1 MVAIV
6 GRPNVGKSTLFNRL
20 SRARRAIVDNQP
32 GVTRDRN
39 YNEVAWRRRR
49 FMLVDTGGLEPDER
63 EGLKGRIL
71 QQTLAAVDQADVV
84 VFLLDGRAG
93 PTPLDTAAAEL
104 LRQAPKPVFYAV
116 NKLDTGSRESDLYEF
131 YQLGVERL
139 FPLSAEHGLGV
150 ADLMQEVVDALPEG
164 GEGKPEAAEFPP
176 QGRKGKPE
184 AAGSLARDGER
195 TLKAAGSLA
204 RDGERTFKAAEPL
217 ARGGERTLKA
227 AEPLALAVVGRP
239 NVGKSTLVNRLLGY
253 DRSLVDSRPG
263 TTRDALQAAF
273 DWRGTPCRLTDTAG
287 IRRKSRIV
295 DPVERYSVSRALRS
309 VDAGDVVIH
318 LLDGSEGVADQDAQV
333 MSYALHRGKAM
344 VLGINKWDL
353 LDTDGRSLQAYQ
365 DFLRRRLPFADHVPI
380 VSLSALE
387 GSGMTKLM
395 DLAVQVG
402 GAQRRWIKTPA
413 LNRALRRLTE
423 RHAAPQFRGRA
434 VKFYYGAQTD
444 VQPPTFTLFVNFPE
458 GVRVGYR
465 RYLVKALRAE
475 LGIEHTPVRLTLR
488 PRAGKGHEGPRCR
501 VRPAETLPG
510 WPSARCRG
518 WGVSASGTSRSSLP
532 TPPTPSSAAAGRCGR
547 FRD

>member
-1 MVAIV
+1 MNTSENMPVVAIV

-20 SRARRAIVDNQP
+20 SRARRAIVDDQP

-39 YNEVAWRRRR
+39 YNPVAWRRHR
-49 FMLVDTGGLEPDER
+49 FMLVDTGGLEPDET

-71 QQTLAAVDQADVV
+71 RQTLTAVDEADVI

-116 NKLDTGSRESDLYEF
+116 NKLDTGPRESDLYEF

-150 ADLMQEVVDALPEG
+150 ADLMQEVVDALPGDREG
-164 GEGKPEAAEFPP
+164 TPEA
-176 QGRKGKPE
+176 G
-184 AAGSLARDGER
+184 
-195 TLKAAGSLA
+195 
-204 RDGERTFKAAEPL
+204 
-217 ARGGERTLKA
+217 
-227 AEPLALAVVGRP
+227 EPLALAVVGRP

-253 DRSLVDSRPG
+253 DRSLVDARPG

-273 DWRGTPCRLTDTAG
+273 TWRGNPCRLTDTAG
-287 IRRKSRIV
+287 IRRKARVV

-318 LLDGSEGVADQDAQV
+318 LLDGSEGVTDQDAQV
-333 MSYALHRGKAM
+333 MSYAFQRGKAM

-353 LDTDGRSLQAYQ
+353 LDTDRLSLRVYQ
-365 DFLRRRLPFADHVPI
+365 DFLHRRLPFADHVPI

-395 DLAVQVG
+395 DTVIRVG

-423 RHAAPQFRGRA
+423 RHAAPQFRGRP
-434 VKFYYGAQTD
+434 VKFYYGTQTD
-444 VQPPTFTLFVNFPE
+444 VQPPTFTLFVNHPE
-458 GVRVGYR
+458 GVGAGYR

-475 LGIEHTPVRLTLR
+475 LGLDHAPLRLTLR
-488 PRAGKGHEGPRCR
+488 PRTG
-501 VRPAETLPG
+501 
-510 WPSARCRG
+510 RG
-518 WGVSASGTSRSSLP
+518 N
-532 TPPTPSSAAAGRCGR
+532 
-547 FRD
+547 D

>member
-1 MVAIV
+1 MSTLEKLPVVAIV

-20 SRARRAIVDNQP
+20 SRARRAIVDDQP

-49 FMLVDTGGLEPDER
+49 FTLVDTGGLEPDER

-71 QQTLAAVDQADVV
+71 QQTLTAVEEADAIVL
-84 VFLLDGRAG
+84 LLDGRAG

-116 NKLDTGSRESDLYEF
+116 NKLDTGPRESDLYEF

-150 ADLMQEVVDALPEG
+150 ADLMQEVVESL
-164 GEGKPEAAEFPP
+164 P
-176 QGRKGKPE
+176 QGRAG
-184 AAGSLARDGER
+184 AAGPGE
-195 TLKAAGSLA
+195 
-204 RDGERTFKAAEPL
+204 PM
-217 ARGGERTLKA
+217 
-227 AEPLALAVVGRP
+227 ALAVVGRP

-287 IRRKSRIV
+287 IRRKSRVV

-318 LLDGSEGVADQDAQV
+318 LLDGSEGVMDQDAQV
-333 MSYALHRGKAM
+333 MSYAFQRGKAM

-353 LDTDGRSLQAYQ
+353 LDTDSLSLRVYQ
-365 DFLRRRLPFADHVPI
+365 DFLHRRLPFADHVPI

-395 DLAVQVG
+395 ETVIRMG
-402 GAQRRWIKTPA
+402 NAQRRWIKTPA

-423 RHAAPQFRGRA
+423 RHSPPQLRGRA
-434 VKFYYGAQTD
+434 VKFYYATQTD
-444 VQPPTFTLFVNFPE
+444 VQPPTFTLFVNHPE
-458 GVRVGYR
+458 GVGSGYQ
-465 RYLVKALRAE
+465 RYLVKALRTE
-475 LGIEHTPVRLTLR
+475 LGLEHTPLRLTLR
-488 PRAGKGHEGPRCR
+488 PRAGRE
-501 VRPAETLPG
+501 
-510 WPSARCRG
+510 
-518 WGVSASGTSRSSLP
+518 
-532 TPPTPSSAAAGRCGR
+532 
-547 FRD
+547 

>member
-84 VFLLDGRAG
+84 VVLLDGRAG

-116 NKLDTGSRESDLYEF
+116 NKLDTGPRESDLYEF
-131 YQLGVERL
+131 YQLGMERL

-164 GEGKPEAAEFPP
+164 GEGTPEAAEFLPR
-176 QGRKGKPE
+176 G
-184 AAGSLARDGER
+184 GER
-195 TLKAAGSLA
+195 TRTVPLSAAKRRPLPQG
-204 RDGERTFKAAEPL
+204 GERTEINSVAGQHDQSLP
-217 ARGGERTLKA
+217 RGGERTLKA

-287 IRRKSRIV
+287 IRRKSRVV

-333 MSYALHRGKAM
+333 MSYALQRGKAM

-353 LDTDGRSLQAYQ
+353 LDTDRRSLQVYQ
-365 DFLRRRLPFADHVPI
+365 DFLHRRLPFADHVPI

-465 RYLVKALRAE
+465 RYLVKGLRAE

-488 PRAGKGHEGPRCR
+488 PRAGKGHG
-501 VRPAETLPG
+501 
-510 WPSARCRG
+510 
-518 WGVSASGTSRSSLP
+518 
-532 TPPTPSSAAAGRCGR
+532 AG
-547 FRD
+547 

>member
-1 MVAIV
+1 MSTPDNMPVVAIV

-20 SRARRAIVDNQP
+20 SRARRAIVDDQP

-39 YNEVAWRRRR
+39 YNPVAWRRNR

-71 QQTLAAVDQADVV
+71 QQTLTAVDEADVI
-84 VFLLDGRAG
+84 VFLLDGRTG

-116 NKLDTGSRESDLYEF
+116 NKLDTGPRESDLYEF
-131 YQLGVERL
+131 YRLGVERL

-150 ADLMQEVVDALPEG
+150 ADLMQEVVDALP
-164 GEGKPEAAEFPP
+164 
-176 QGRKGKPE
+176 
-184 AAGSLARDGER
+184 RDREE
-195 TLKAAGSLA
+195 TPATDA
-204 RDGERTFKAAEPL
+204 
-217 ARGGERTLKA
+217 
-227 AEPLALAVVGRP
+227 PLALAVVGRP

-253 DRSLVDSRPG
+253 DRSLVDSMPG
-263 TTRDALQAAF
+263 TTRDALQASF
-273 DWRGTPCRLTDTAG
+273 TWRGNECRLTDTAG
-287 IRRKSRIV
+287 IRRKSRVV

-318 LLDGSEGVADQDAQV
+318 LLDGSEGVTDQDAQV
-333 MSYALHRGKAM
+333 MSYGFQRGKAM

-353 LDTDGRSLQAYQ
+353 LDTDRLSLQVYR
-365 DFLRRRLPFADHVPI
+365 DFLHRRLPFADHVPI

-387 GSGMTKLM
+387 GSGMNKLM
-395 DLAVQVG
+395 DTVMRVG
-402 GAQRRWIKTPA
+402 NAARKWIKTPA

-444 VQPPTFTLFVNFPE
+444 VQPPTFTLFVNHPE
-458 GVRVGYR
+458 GVGAGYR

-475 LGIEHTPVRLTLR
+475 LGLEHTPVRLTLR
-488 PRAGKGHEGPRCR
+488 PRTGRGK
-501 VRPAETLPG
+501 
-510 WPSARCRG
+510 
-518 WGVSASGTSRSSLP
+518 
-532 TPPTPSSAAAGRCGR
+532 
-547 FRD
+547 D

>member
-1 MVAIV
+1 MSTPGKLPVVAIV

-71 QQTLAAVDQADVV
+71 RQTLTAVDEADVI

-116 NKLDTGSRESDLYEF
+116 NKLDTGPRESDLYEF

-150 ADLMQEVVDALPEG
+150 ADLMQEVVDALP
-164 GEGKPEAAEFPP
+164 
-176 QGRKGKPE
+176 Q
-184 AAGSLARDGER
+184 
-195 TLKAAGSLA
+195 
-204 RDGERTFKAAEPL
+204 
-217 ARGGERTLKA
+217 GGERPPET

-287 IRRKSRIV
+287 IRRKSRVV

-318 LLDGSEGVADQDAQV
+318 LLDGSEGVTDQDAQV
-333 MSYALHRGKAM
+333 MSYAFQRGKAM

-353 LDTDGRSLQAYQ
+353 LDTDRLSLQVYQ
-365 DFLRRRLPFADHVPI
+365 DFLHRRLPFADHVPI

-395 DLAVQVG
+395 DMVIRMG
-402 GAQRRWIKTPA
+402 SAQRRWVKTPA

-423 RHAAPQFRGRA
+423 RHAPPQLRGRA

-444 VQPPTFTLFVNFPE
+444 VQPPTFTLFVNRPE
-458 GVRVGYR
+458 GVDSGYR

-475 LGIEHTPVRLTLR
+475 LGLEHTPLRLTLR
-488 PRAGKGHEGPRCR
+488 PRAGREGH
-501 VRPAETLPG
+501 
-510 WPSARCRG
+510 
-518 WGVSASGTSRSSLP
+518 
-532 TPPTPSSAAAGRCGR
+532 
-547 FRD
+547 

>member
-1 MVAIV
+1 MSTSEEMPVVAIV

-20 SRARRAIVDNQP
+20 SRARRAIVDDQP

-39 YNEVAWRRRR
+39 YNPVAWRRHR

-71 QQTLAAVDQADVV
+71 QQTLTAVDEADVI
-84 VFLLDGRAG
+84 VFLLDGRTG
-93 PTPLDTAAAEL
+93 PTPPDTAAAEL

-131 YQLGVERL
+131 YRLGVERL

-150 ADLMQEVVDALPEG
+150 ADLMQEVVDALPRDR
-164 GEGKPEAAEFPP
+164 EAPA
-176 QGRKGKPE
+176 
-184 AAGSLARDGER
+184 D
-195 TLKAAGSLA
+195 
-204 RDGERTFKAAEPL
+204 
-217 ARGGERTLKA
+217 A

-263 TTRDALQAAF
+263 TTRDALQASF
-273 DWRGTPCRLTDTAG
+273 TWRGNECRLTDTAG
-287 IRRKSRIV
+287 LRRKSRVV

-318 LLDGSEGVADQDAQV
+318 LLDGSEGVTDQDAQV
-333 MSYALHRGKAM
+333 MSYAFQRGKVM

-353 LDTDGRSLQAYQ
+353 LDADRLTLRVYQ
-365 DFLRRRLPFADHVPI
+365 DFLHRRLPFADHVPI

-395 DLAVQVG
+395 DTVIRVG
-402 GAQRRWIKTPA
+402 NATRSWIKTPA
-413 LNRALRRLTE
+413 LNRALRQITG
-423 RHAAPQFRGRA
+423 RHAAPQFHGRA
-434 VKFYYGAQTD
+434 VKFYYGTQTG
-444 VQPPTFTLFVNFPE
+444 VQPPTFTLFVNHPE
-458 GVRVGYR
+458 GVGAGYR

-475 LGIEHTPVRLTLR
+475 LGLEHTPVRLTLR
-488 PRAGKGHEGPRCR
+488 PRTGRGRDQGAG
-501 VRPAETLPG
+501 
-510 WPSARCRG
+510 
-518 WGVSASGTSRSSLP
+518 
-532 TPPTPSSAAAGRCGR
+532 AG
-547 FRD
+547 

>member
-1 MVAIV
+1 MSTSENMPVVAIV

-20 SRARRAIVDNQP
+20 SRARRAIVDDQP

-39 YNEVAWRRRR
+39 YNPVAWRRHR

-63 EGLKGRIL
+63 DGLKGRIL
-71 QQTLAAVDQADVV
+71 KQTLTAVDEADVI
-84 VFLLDGRAG
+84 VFLMDGRAG

-116 NKLDTGSRESDLYEF
+116 NKLDTGPRESDLYEF
-131 YQLGVERL
+131 FRLGSERL

-150 ADLMQEVVDALPEG
+150 ADLMQEVVDALPPGPVRAPAMPSVSSPESARARVREG
-164 GEGKPEAAEFPP
+164 TPNAAGARGREGTPDAAGAR
-176 QGRKGKPE
+176 GRKGAP
-184 AAGSLARDGER
+184 D
-195 TLKAAGSLA
+195 
-204 RDGERTFKAAEPL
+204 
-217 ARGGERTLKA
+217 A

-263 TTRDALQAAF
+263 TTRDALQADF
-273 DWRGTPCRLTDTAG
+273 TWRETPCRLTDTAG
-287 IRRKSRIV
+287 IRRKARVV
-295 DPVERYSVSRALRS
+295 DPVEKYSVSRALRS

-318 LLDGSEGVADQDAQV
+318 LLDGSEGVTDQDAQV
-333 MSYALHRGKAM
+333 MAYGFQRGKAM

-353 LDTDGRSLQAYQ
+353 LDTDRSSLRVYQ
-365 DFLRRRLPFADHVPI
+365 DFLHRRLPFADHVPI

-395 DLAVQVG
+395 DTVIRVG
-402 GAQRRWIKTPA
+402 NATRRWIRTPA

-423 RHAAPQFRGRA
+423 RHAAPQFRGRP

-444 VQPPTFTLFVNFPE
+444 VQPPTFTLFVNHPE
-458 GVRVGYR
+458 GVGAGYR

-475 LGIEHTPVRLTLR
+475 LGLEHTPVRLALR
-488 PRAGKGHEGPRCR
+488 PRAG
-501 VRPAETLPG
+501 
-510 WPSARCRG
+510 RG
-518 WGVSASGTSRSSLP
+518 QR
-532 TPPTPSSAAAGRCGR
+532 
-547 FRD
+547 

>member
-1 MVAIV
+1 MSDSGKMPVVAIV

-20 SRARRAIVDNQP
+20 SRARRAIVDDQP

-39 YNEVAWRRRR
+39 YNPVAWRRRR
-49 FMLVDTGGLEPDER
+49 FTLVDTGGLEPDQR

-71 QQTLAAVDQADVV
+71 QQTLTAVDEADVI

-116 NKLDTGSRESDLYEF
+116 NKLDTGPRESDLYEF
-131 YQLGVERL
+131 YRLGVERL

-150 ADLMQEVVDALPEG
+150 AGLMQEVVDALPRDREG
-164 GEGKPEAAEFPP
+164 PP
-176 QGRKGKPE
+176 D
-184 AAGSLARDGER
+184 S
-195 TLKAAGSLA
+195 
-204 RDGERTFKAAEPL
+204 
-217 ARGGERTLKA
+217 

-263 TTRDALQAAF
+263 TTRDALQASF
-273 DWRGTPCRLTDTAG
+273 TWRGNECRLTDTAG
-287 IRRKSRIV
+287 IRRKSRVV

-318 LLDGSEGVADQDAQV
+318 LLDGSEGVTDQDAQV
-333 MSYALHRGKAM
+333 MSYAFQRGKAM

-353 LDTDGRSLQAYQ
+353 LDADRLTLRVYQ
-365 DFLRRRLPFADHVPI
+365 DFLHRRLPFADHVPI

-395 DLAVQVG
+395 DTVIRAG
-402 GAQRRWIKTPA
+402 TAARRWVKTPA

-444 VQPPTFTLFVNFPE
+444 VQPPTFTLFLNHPE
-458 GVRVGYR
+458 GVGAGYR

-475 LGIEHTPVRLTLR
+475 LGLEHTPVRLTLR
-488 PRAGKGHEGPRCR
+488 PRTGREKRQGAG
-501 VRPAETLPG
+501 
-510 WPSARCRG
+510 
-518 WGVSASGTSRSSLP
+518 
-532 TPPTPSSAAAGRCGR
+532 
-547 FRD
+547 

>member
-1 MVAIV
+1 MSTPENMSVVAIV

-20 SRARRAIVDNQP
+20 SRARRAIVDDQP

-39 YNEVAWRRRR
+39 YNPVAWRRHR
-49 FMLVDTGGLEPDER
+49 FMLVDTGGLEPDET

-71 QQTLAAVDQADVV
+71 RQTLTAVDEADVI
-84 VFLLDGRAG
+84 VFLMDGRAG
-93 PTPLDTAAAEL
+93 PTPLDSAAAEL

-116 NKLDTGSRESDLYEF
+116 NKLDTGPRESDLYEF

-150 ADLMQEVVDALPEG
+150 ADLMQEVVDALPG
-164 GEGKPEAAEFPP
+164 DREAGH
-176 QGRKGKPE
+176 Q
-184 AAGSLARDGER
+184 
-195 TLKAAGSLA
+195 
-204 RDGERTFKAAEPL
+204 AAEPRKRAG
-217 ARGGERTLKA
+217 ARVSSGSRARRQDPDDPES

-263 TTRDALQAAF
+263 TTRDALQADF
-273 DWRGTPCRLTDTAG
+273 TWRETACRLTDTAG
-287 IRRKSRIV
+287 IRRKARVV
-295 DPVERYSVSRALRS
+295 DPVEKYSVSRALRS

-318 LLDGSEGVADQDAQV
+318 LLDGSEGVTDQDAQV
-333 MSYALHRGKAM
+333 MSYGFQRGKAM

-353 LDTDGRSLQAYQ
+353 LDADLVSLRIYQ
-365 DFLRRRLPFADHVPI
+365 DFLHRRLPFADHVPI

-395 DLAVQVG
+395 DTVIRVG
-402 GAQRRWIKTPA
+402 TAQRTWIKTPA

-434 VKFYYGAQTD
+434 VKFYYAAQTD
-444 VQPPTFTLFVNFPE
+444 VQPPTFTLFVNHPE
-458 GVRVGYR
+458 GVGAGYR

-475 LGIEHTPVRLTLR
+475 LGLEHTPVRLTLR
-488 PRAGKGHEGPRCR
+488 PRAG
-501 VRPAETLPG
+501 
-510 WPSARCRG
+510 
-518 WGVSASGTSRSSLP
+518 RSQ
-532 TPPTPSSAAAGRCGR
+532 R
-547 FRD
+547 

>member
-1 MVAIV
+1 MSTPEKLPVVAIV

-49 FMLVDTGGLEPDER
+49 FTLVDTGGLEPDER

-71 QQTLAAVDQADVV
+71 QQTLTAVEEADAIVL
-84 VFLLDGRAG
+84 LLDGRAG

-116 NKLDTGSRESDLYEF
+116 NKLDTGPRESDLYEF

-150 ADLMQEVVDALPEG
+150 ADLMQEVVDSL
-164 GEGKPEAAEFPP
+164 P
-176 QGRKGKPE
+176 QGRNKIPE
-184 AAGSLARDGER
+184 
-195 TLKAAGSLA
+195 T
-204 RDGERTFKAAEPL
+204 
-217 ARGGERTLKA
+217 

-263 TTRDALQAAF
+263 TTRDALQASF

-287 IRRKSRIV
+287 IRRKSRVV

-318 LLDGSEGVADQDAQV
+318 LLDGSEGVMDQDAQV
-333 MSYALHRGKAM
+333 MSYAFQRGKAM

-353 LDTDGRSLQAYQ
+353 LDTDSLSLRVYQ
-365 DFLRRRLPFADHVPI
+365 DFLHRRLPFADHVPI

-395 DLAVQVG
+395 DTAIRMG
-402 GAQRRWIKTPA
+402 NDQRRWIKTPA
-413 LNRALRRLTE
+413 LNRTLRRLTE
-423 RHAAPQFRGRA
+423 RHSPPQLRGRA
-434 VKFYYGAQTD
+434 VKFYYATQTD
-444 VQPPTFTLFVNFPE
+444 VQPPTFTLFVNHPE
-458 GVRVGYR
+458 GVGSGYQ
-465 RYLVKALRAE
+465 RYLVKALRTE
-475 LGIEHTPVRLTLR
+475 LGLEHTPLRLTLR
-488 PRAGKGHEGPRCR
+488 PRAGRE
-501 VRPAETLPG
+501 
-510 WPSARCRG
+510 
-518 WGVSASGTSRSSLP
+518 
-532 TPPTPSSAAAGRCGR
+532 
-547 FRD
+547 